1 VNAEAHCLTSHD
13 YDTRRI
19 DGFNATNP
27 AKKAL
32 DKESSSRESL
42 GHDLLG

>member
-1 VNAEAHCLTSHD
+1 VHCLTPHD
-13 YDTRRI
+13 YGARRI
-19 DGFNATNP
+19 DGIQATNS

-42 GHDLLG
+42 GHDLLV